1 MGFLEQGVS
10 IVKIRLFLLLLAV
23 SSVAQAQS
31 SAFRFDETKLQPG
44 TVYHYVKSNIDGS
57 RSGDI
62 ALYLRSIDEVES
74 FKYHEGATEATLVK
88 ATMDWSDFTVK
99 RFESWRLHSSGN
111 HVLRG
116 SLQRVEG
123 QPRLSVKLGEQSA
136 EVPITNWPWHSY
148 DFDFASLGL
157 TFRFLVDPDAP
168 FTVGIADVN
177 RGSEGPPFI
186 DKGPVVIK
194 PAGTEE
200 RQGTRC
206 RVYTIDGEGLHNRG
220 GKIWVDH
227 DAMHIV
233 DYEIDLPDE
242 PGFETGKLQLRS
254 IEKSSLEGWEKFKSD
269 HMAR

>member
-1 MGFLEQGVS
+1 MEWVQMETPPSGMLRFLDQGVS
-10 IVKIRLFLLLLAV
+10 MVKIGLFLLLLAV
-23 SSVAQAQS
+23 SAVAQAQS
-31 SAFRFDETKLQPG
+31 SAFKFDKTKLQPG

-99 RFESWRLHSSGN
+99 RFESWRLHSNGK

-116 SLQRVEG
+116 MLQRV
-123 QPRLSVKLGEQSA
+123 

-168 FTVGIADVN
+168 FTIGIADVN

-186 DKGPVVIK
+186 D
-194 PAGTEE
+194 
-200 RQGTRC
+200 
-206 RVYTIDGEGLHNRG
+206 
-220 GKIWVDH
+220 
-227 DAMHIV
+227 
-233 DYEIDLPDE
+233 
-242 PGFETGKLQLRS
+242 
-254 IEKSSLEGWEKFKSD
+254 
-269 HMAR
+269 